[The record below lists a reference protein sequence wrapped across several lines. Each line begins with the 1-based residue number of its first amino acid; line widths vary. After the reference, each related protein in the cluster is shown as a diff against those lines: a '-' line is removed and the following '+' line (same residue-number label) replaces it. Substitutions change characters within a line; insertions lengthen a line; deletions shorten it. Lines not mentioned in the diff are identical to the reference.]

1 MLGARAARGEQDRRE
16 QGRDDQPVYDARVE
30 KPLEV
35 GIIGTGTAGSTAA
48 LFLARQ
54 GHRVTLFEEVLA
66 PSSIGAGIVLQPT
79 GQSVLARLSLLAP
92 ILEHGARLDRLR
104 CETTSKRTIVDLEYA
119 MVDAS
124 LYGLGLHRGTLFTTL
139 LEAVKREPN
148 VTLRLGHEI
157 LALVTEGEKRRVRD
171 ARGELHGPF
180 DLIVVA
186 NGAASSL
193 ENDRPLRRRVVPYAW
208 GALWTLA
215 GDPTQIYRGMLYQVV
230 RQNEVMLGF
239 LPTGRGPDDPT
250 PTVSLY
256 WSLRADRI
264 DAFHAD
270 DLEKWKGEVRSYD
283 PRSGFVLDAIDKPT
297 DLLFARYRD
306 VVMPRF
312 TGHGCVY
319 LGDAAHAMSPQ
330 LGQGANLALYDA
342 MVLGDCV
349 AGEPTVALALARYD
363 RDRRA
368 HLGFYQ
374 FATRWLTPFF
384 QGDQRL
390 FSLLRDV
397 LMPVGAILPPVR
409 AQMVRSMLGV
419 KRGIVRSSFPLEP
432 LKGLLAAH
440 RS

>member
-1 MLGARAARGEQDRRE
+1 M
-16 QGRDDQPVYDARVE
+16 E
-30 KPLEV
+30 KSLTV
-35 GIIGTGTAGSTAA
+35 GIIGTGTAGSAAA
-48 LFLARQ
+48 LFLARA

-66 PSSIGAGIVLQPT
+66 PTSVGAGIVLQPT
-79 GQSVLARLSLLAP
+79 GQSVLARLALLAP
-92 ILEHGARLDRLR
+92 ILERGARLDRLR
-104 CETTSKRTIVDLEYA
+104 CETTTKRTIVDLEYA

-148 VTLRLGHEI
+148 VTLQLGHEI
-157 LALVTEGEKRRVRD
+157 VAIVAEGETRRVRD
-171 ARGELHGPF
+171 ASGNVHGPF
-180 DLIVVA
+180 DLVVVA

-193 ENDRPLRRRVVPYAW
+193 ENDRPLARRVVPYAW
-208 GALWTLA
+208 GALWTIA
-215 GDPTQIYRGMLYQVV
+215 EDPAQVYRGMLYQVV
-230 RQNEVMLGF
+230 RHNAVMLGF
-239 LPTGRGPDDPT
+239 LPTGSGPDAPT

-264 DAFHAD
+264 EAFQKGD
-270 DLEKWKGEVRSYD
+270 FQGWKDEVRGYD
-283 PRSGFVLDAIDKPT
+283 VRSGFVLDGIEKPT

-306 VVMPRF
+306 VIMRRF

-319 LGDAAHAMSPQ
+319 VGDAAHAMSPQ

-342 MVLGDCV
+342 MVLGDAV
-349 AGEPTVALALARYD
+349 ASEPTVARALERYD

-384 QGDQRL
+384 QGDLRL
-390 FSLLRDV
+390 FSLFRDV
-397 LMPVGAILPPVR
+397 FMPIGAALPPIR

-432 LKGLLAAH
+432 LKGLLAGHAH